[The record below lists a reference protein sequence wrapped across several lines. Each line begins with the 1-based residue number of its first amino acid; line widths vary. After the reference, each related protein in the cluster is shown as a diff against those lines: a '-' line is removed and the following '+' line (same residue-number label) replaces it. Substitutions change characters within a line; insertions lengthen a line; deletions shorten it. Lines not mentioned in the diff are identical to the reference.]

1 MLYVS
6 ILQQLF
12 VFVCAQC
19 QLVRVIDLSGFG
31 LHSAAGLYIMK
42 ERISILGLV
51 NLIS

>member
-6 ILQQLF
+6 ILRQRF

-19 QLVRVIDLSGFG
+19 QLISVIVLSCFG

-42 ERISILGLV
+42 E
-51 NLIS
+51 

>member
-6 ILQQLF
+6 ILRQRF

-19 QLVRVIDLSGFG
+19 QLISVIVLSCFG
-31 LHSAAGLYIMK
+31 LHSATGLYIMK

>member
-6 ILQQLF
+6 ILRQLF

-19 QLVRVIDLSGFG
+19 QLISVIVLSCFG

-42 ERISILGLV
+42 EWISILDLV